1 MKGSFTGATG
11 DRRGYFGLADH
22 GTIFLDEIGD
32 LRMDHQSKLLRVL
45 QDKSFYRVG
54 ATTPTTVDV
63 RIVAAT
69 NRDLQKGVSEGWFRE
84 DLYFRLSGM
93 VFHLPPLR
101 ERTGDIP
108 LLADI
113 FLDQLAEQIGKPV
126 PQLTNEA
133 LRALTE
139 HDWKGN
145 VRELRHCLEQAVTLN
160 DGALLTRDSLRLGEE
175 RGQATGRT
183 GQTVPDLAGDA
194 AVLNCLRRHGFD
206 MQSTAKTLGWDR
218 STVTQRLKGLCF
230 QALVE
235 AKGDQAKAALD
246 IAGDPTH
253 LRTAELK
260 LRDYYDHLQS
270 VIEPFTTAEEALAD
284 CRRRFKNL
292 PERHFAAVETLVHR
306 HFHQDR
312 PVPFEGQTKRART

>member
-1 MKGSFTGATG
+1 
-11 DRRGYFGLADH
+11 
-22 GTIFLDEIGD
+22 
-32 LRMDHQSKLLRVL
+32 
-45 QDKSFYRVG
+45 
-54 ATTPTTVDV
+54 
-63 RIVAAT
+63 
-69 NRDLQKGVSEGWFRE
+69 VSDGWFRE

-108 LLADI
+108 LLVEI
-113 FLDQLAEQIGKPV
+113 FLGQLAEQIGKPA

-145 VRELRHCLEQAVTLN
+145 VRELRHCLEQAVTLY
-160 DGALLTRDSLRLGEE
+160 DETLLTRDSLRLGEE
-175 RGQATGRT
+175 RWQARGRT

-235 AKGDQAKAALD
+235 AKGDQTKAALD

-292 PERHFAAVETLVHR
+292 PERHFAAVETLVR
-306 HFHQDR
+306 SNFNQDR
-312 PVPFEGQTKRART
+312 PVPFGRQTKQVGA